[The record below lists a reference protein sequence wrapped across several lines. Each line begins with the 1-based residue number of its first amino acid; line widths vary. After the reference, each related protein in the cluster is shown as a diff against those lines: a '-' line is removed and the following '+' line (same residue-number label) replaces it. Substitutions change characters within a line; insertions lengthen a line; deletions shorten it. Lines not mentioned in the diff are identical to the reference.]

1 MADSPSMITLGGM
14 TEAAFRAVPEL
25 AAAYTNAAGIDDTR
39 AGLATRA
46 NAVYAKF
53 IREVLVQVNEMA
65 AGRLI
70 VPGLSTGRYWR
81 DGDDRS
87 SATTPT
93 ALANAS
99 VTTPSHLWEMYAQL
113 GASLGGVNLTAT
125 GGRAVAVPASAR
137 NATDAETTV
146 VYGMRCLHGAP
157 YYSAA
162 SLGLPGAFT
171 ISFVLHVD
179 SWGQDNSGCII
190 ASYRAYDRATE
201 VGASYRMGFEI
212 GLGNPAAP
220 TRSDDFALYCRQY
233 SAADAEM
240 IATATT
246 NGYPVS
252 LGYGR
257 EYHIAYQRNGSEVTF
272 YVNGIV
278 LYQTTLSAAAS
289 VGTAPEMRLVLGGA
303 WDGSRHVD
311 GYVRNVILWTGA
323 QPGPAEIKACY
334 RIGAGFA

>member
-1 MADSPSMITLGGM
+1 MADTPTSVTLGYM
-14 TEAAFRAVPEL
+14 SEAALRAVPEL

-46 NAVYAKF
+46 NAVYPKF
-53 IREVLVQVNEMA
+53 LREIIVQLNEIA
-65 AGRLI
+65 AGRTP

-87 SATTPT
+87 SATEATP
-93 ALANAS
+93 LANAG
-99 VTTPSHLWEMYAQL
+99 VPTPQYSWPLYGSLVASA
-113 GASLGGVNLTAT
+113 GAVNLTAT

-137 NATDAETTV
+137 NATDAETTM

-162 SLGLPGAFT
+162 SLTIGATFT
-171 ISFVLHVD
+171 IAFVLHVD

-201 VGASYRMGFEI
+201 TGASYRMGFEV

-233 SAADAEM
+233 SAADAEL
-240 IATATT
+240 IATAST
-246 NGYPVS
+246 GSYPIS
-252 LGYGR
+252 LPYGR
-257 EYHIAYQRNGSEVTF
+257 EYHVAIQRNGSEVTF
-272 YVNGIV
+272 FINGILV
-278 LYQTTLSAAAS
+278 TSFSVGAVPS

-303 WDGSRHVD
+303 WDGSKHVD
-311 GYVRNVILWTGA
+311 GYLRNVLIWNTAVGTA
-323 QPGPAEIKACY
+323 AIKACY
-334 RIGAGFA
+334 RIGAGYA